1 MTQNIA
7 KAVEQVQYVYNQ
19 AMLCKADGNTDGL
32 YMWISEGIGLMD
44 MFHTLTGDYIR
55 IEDGVAVHLHG

>member
-19 AMLCKADGNTDGL
+19 AMLCKADGNVDGE
-32 YMWISEGIGLMD
+32 YMWISEGIGLMN
-44 MFHTLTGDYIR
+44 MFHILTGDYIS